1 MEGAPRPRAH
11 GRSAPRRSGI
21 CFTQDEVLAIAGS
34 RSCPARFNAASAT
47 RLSEDLPLS
56 PAVTTY
62 AALVIAVVLEIIATS
77 LLKTSEQ
84 FTRLWPTV
92 MMGLCYMA
100 AFYFLSYTL
109 RTMPVGIAYALWSG
123 IGIVLISLVGF
134 IVFKQSLDLPAIVG
148 IGLILAGVLIIN
160 LMSKSVSH

>member
-1 MEGAPRPRAH
+1 MVAARLDDQAYPLHKMRSWLSQVRAP
-11 GRSAPRRSGI
+11 
-21 CFTQDEVLAIAGS
+21 
-34 RSCPARFNAASAT
+34 CPALSNAASAK

-62 AALVIAVVLEIIATS
+62 AALVIAVVFEIIATS
-77 LLKTSEQ
+77 FLKASEQ

-123 IGIVLISLVGF
+123 IGIVLISLVGL
-134 IVFKQSLDLPAIVG
+134 IVFHQSLDLPALVG

>member
-1 MEGAPRPRAH
+1 MVAERFLGSTDPLQKKAPWL
-11 GRSAPRRSGI
+11 RRFCG
-21 CFTQDEVLAIAGS
+21 
-34 RSCPARFNAASAT
+34 SCPALLNAASAT

-77 LLKTSEQ
+77 LLKASEQ

-123 IGIVLISLVGF
+123 IGIVLISLVGLVIF
-134 IVFKQSLDLPAIVG
+134 NQSLDLPAIIG
-148 IGLILAGVLIIN
+148 IGLILAGVVIIN
-160 LMSKSVSH
+160 LMSKSISH